1 MTIKETQQLINR
13 YLEGETSPE
22 EERQLA
28 LELQGD
34 DLPEEWQAIRMM
46 LGELTIGEAEYDSIM
61 EQRKEKQ
68 RKQEQKKPS
77 AILVVLRAITSIA
90 AIYLVGLFFWLQQT
104 PELKTE
110 TAYNQGKP
118 TPTTT
123 SYCTEGT
130 PREILTCYMER
141 RKAQPHFYQQ
151 IKKMTYENK

>member
-1 MTIKETQQLINR
+1 MTNKDIQQLINK

-28 LELQGD
+28 RELQGD
-34 DLPEEWQAIRMM
+34 NLPEEWQAISLM
-46 LGELTIGEAEYDSIM
+46 LGELTTGEAEYDAIM
-61 EQRKEKQ
+61 EQRKEK
-68 RKQEQKKPS
+68 PS
-77 AILVVLRAITSIA
+77 AILIALRTISSIA

-104 PELKTE
+104 PELETE
-110 TAYNQGKP
+110 TAYNTGKP
-118 TPTTT
+118 TAKT

-130 PREILTCYMER
+130 PREILMCYMER

>member
-1 MTIKETQQLINR
+1 MTNKEIQQLINK

-34 DLPEEWQAIRMM
+34 NLPEEWQTIRLM
-46 LGELTIGEAEYDSIM
+46 LGELTMGEAEYDAIM
-61 EQRKEKQ
+61 EQ

-77 AILVVLRAITSIA
+77 AVLFALRTITSVA

-104 PELKTE
+104 PEIKTE

-118 TPTTT
+118 AQQT

-130 PREILTCYMER
+130 PREILMCYMER
-141 RKAQPHFYQQ
+141 RKAQPHIYQQ
-151 IKKMTYENK
+151 LKQKIYENQ

>member
-1 MTIKETQQLINR
+1 MTNEKIQQLINR

-34 DLPEEWQAIRMM
+34 NLPEEWQAISLM
-46 LGELTIGEAEYDSIM
+46 LGELTTGEAEYDAIM
-61 EQRKEKQ
+61 EQRKEK
-68 RKQEQKKPS
+68 PS
-77 AILVVLRAITSIA
+77 AILIALRTISSIA

-110 TAYNQGKP
+110 TAYNTGKP
-118 TPTTT
+118 TPPT

-130 PREILTCYMER
+130 PREILTCYLER

-151 IKKMTYENK
+151 IKKMTYESK

>member
-1 MTIKETQQLINR
+1 MTNKEIQQLINK

-34 DLPEEWQAIRMM
+34 DIPEEWQAIRLM
-46 LGELTIGEAEYDSIM
+46 LGELTVGEAEYDAIM
-61 EQRKEKQ
+61 EQ

-77 AILVVLRAITSIA
+77 AILVALRATTSIA

-104 PELKTE
+104 PETKTE

-118 TPTTT
+118 TPST

-130 PREILTCYMER
+130 PREILMCYMER

>member
-1 MTIKETQQLINR
+1 MTNKDIQQLINK

-22 EERQLA
+22 EERLLA

-34 DLPEEWQAIRMM
+34 DMPEEWQAIRLM
-46 LGELTIGEAEYDSIM
+46 LGELTMGEAEYDTIM
-61 EQRKEKQ
+61 EQCKQEKQ
-68 RKQEQKKPS
+68 QKKKPS
-77 AILVVLRAITSIA
+77 AILVALRAITSVA
-90 AIYLVGLFFWLQQT
+90 AIYLVGLFLWLQQT

-118 TPTTT
+118 TPST

-130 PREILTCYMER
+130 PREILMCYMER

>member
-1 MTIKETQQLINR
+1 MTNKEIQQLINK
-13 YLEGETSPE
+13 YLEGETSLE

-34 DLPEEWQAIRMM
+34 DMPEEWKTIRLM
-46 LGELTIGEAEYDSIM
+46 LGELTMGEAEYDNIM
-61 EQRKEKQ
+61 EQRKQELQKQ
-68 RKQEQKKPS
+68 KPS
-77 AILVVLRAITSIA
+77 AVLVVLRTITSIA

-118 TPTTT
+118 TPPT

-130 PREILTCYMER
+130 PREILMCYLER
-141 RKAQPHFYQQ
+141 RKAQPHYYQQ
-151 IKKMTYENK
+151 FKMMIYENQ

>member
-1 MTIKETQQLINR
+1 MTNEKIQQLINR

-34 DLPEEWQAIRMM
+34 NLPEEWQVIRLM
-46 LGELTIGEAEYDSIM
+46 LGELTIGEAEYNAIM
-61 EQRKEKQ
+61 EQRKENE
-68 RKQEQKKPS
+68 RKPS
-77 AILVVLRAITSIA
+77 ALLIAIRAITSIA

-110 TAYNQGKP
+110 TAYNTGKP

-130 PREILTCYMER
+130 PREILTCYLEK
-141 RKAQPHFYQQ
+141 RKAQPHYYQQ
-151 IKKMTYENK
+151 LKKMKYENQ

>member
-1 MTIKETQQLINR
+1 MTNKEIQQLINK

-22 EERQLA
+22 EERLLA
-28 LELQGD
+28 LALQGD
-34 DLPEEWQAIRMM
+34 DIPEEWQAIRLM
-46 LGELTIGEAEYDSIM
+46 LGELTMGEAEYDAIM

-68 RKQEQKKPS
+68 HKPS
-77 AILVVLRAITSIA
+77 AVLIAIRTITSIA

-130 PREILTCYMER
+130 PWEILMCYLEHR
-141 RKAQPHFYQQ
+141 QAQPD
-151 IKKMTYENK
+151 TYKQLKRMNYEDQ

>member
-1 MTIKETQQLINR
+1 MTNKDIQQLINK

-34 DLPEEWQAIRMM
+34 DLPDEWKAIKMM

-68 RKQEQKKPS
+68 RKPS
-77 AILVVLRAITSIA
+77 ALLVAIRTISSMA

-118 TPTTT
+118 AQQT

-130 PREILTCYMER
+130 PREILMCYMER
-141 RKAQPHFYQQ
+141 RKAQPHIYQQ
-151 IKKMTYENK
+151 LKRMNYEDQ

>member
-1 MTIKETQQLINR
+1 MTNKEKQQLINK
-13 YLEGETSPE
+13 YLEGETSLE

-34 DLPEEWQAIRMM
+34 DMPEEWKTIRLM
-46 LGELTIGEAEYDSIM
+46 LGELTMGEAEYDAIM
-61 EQRKEKQ
+61 KQRKE
-68 RKQEQKKPS
+68 KPS
-77 AILVVLRAITSIA
+77 AILIALRTISSIA

-110 TAYNQGKP
+110 TAYNTGKP

-130 PREILTCYMER
+130 PREILMCYLEHR
-141 RKAQPHFYQQ
+141 QAQPD
-151 IKKMTYENK
+151 TYKQLKRMNYEDQ

>member
-1 MTIKETQQLINR
+1 MTNKEIQQLINKF
-13 YLEGETSPE
+13 LEGETTPE

-34 DLPEEWQAIRMM
+34 NQPEEWKTIRLM
-46 LGELTIGEAEYDSIM
+46 LGELTMGEAEYDAIM
-61 EQRKEKQ
+61 EQRKEK
-68 RKQEQKKPS
+68 PS
-77 AILVVLRAITSIA
+77 AILIALRTISSIA

-110 TAYNQGKP
+110 TAYNTGKP

-130 PREILTCYMER
+130 PREILTCYLER
-141 RKAQPHFYQQ
+141 RKAQPHIYQQ
-151 IKKMTYENK
+151 LKQKIYENQ

>member
-1 MTIKETQQLINR
+1 MTNKEIQQLINK

-22 EERQLA
+22 EERLLA

-34 DLPEEWQAIRMM
+34 DMPEEWQAISLM
-46 LGELTIGEAEYDSIM
+46 LGELTTGEAEYDTIM
-61 EQRKEKQ
+61 EQ

-77 AILVVLRAITSIA
+77 AILVAIRTISSIA

-130 PREILTCYMER
+130 PREILMCYMER
-141 RKAQPHFYQQ
+141 RKAQPHYYQQ
-151 IKKMTYENK
+151 LKKMTYENQ

>member
-1 MTIKETQQLINR
+1 MTNEKIQQLINR

-28 LELQGD
+28 LELQSD
-34 DLPEEWQAIRMM
+34 NLPEEWQVIRLM
-46 LGELTIGEAEYDSIM
+46 LGELTIGEAEYNAIM
-61 EQRKEKQ
+61 EQRKENE
-68 RKQEQKKPS
+68 RKPS
-77 AILVVLRAITSIA
+77 ALLIAIRAITSIA

-104 PELKTE
+104 PEQKTE

-130 PREILTCYMER
+130 PRDILTCYLEK
-141 RKAQPHFYQQ
+141 RKAQPHYYQQ
-151 IKKMTYENK
+151 LKKMTYENQ

>member
-1 MTIKETQQLINR
+1 MTNKEIQQLINK
-13 YLEGETSPE
+13 YLEGETSLE

-34 DLPEEWQAIRMM
+34 DMPEEWKTIRLM
-46 LGELTIGEAEYDSIM
+46 LGELTMGEAEYDAIM
-61 EQRKEKQ
+61 EQRKEK
-68 RKQEQKKPS
+68 PS
-77 AILVVLRAITSIA
+77 AIHIALRTISSIA

-118 TPTTT
+118 TPPT

-130 PREILTCYMER
+130 PREILMCYLEHR
-141 RKAQPHFYQQ
+141 QAQPD
-151 IKKMTYENK
+151 TYKQLKRMNYEDQ

>member
-1 MTIKETQQLINR
+1 MTNKEIQQLINR
-13 YLEGETSPE
+13 YLEGDTSPK

-46 LGELTIGEAEYDSIM
+46 LGELTMGEAEYDAIM
-61 EQRKEKQ
+61 EQRKEK
-68 RKQEQKKPS
+68 KPS
-77 AILVVLRAITSIA
+77 AILVAIRTITSIA

-110 TAYNQGKP
+110 TAYNPGKP
-118 TPTTT
+118 MPQA

-130 PREILTCYMER
+130 PREILTCYLER
-141 RKAQPHFYQQ
+141 RKAQPHIYQQ
-151 IKKMTYENK
+151 LKKMTYENK

>member
-1 MTIKETQQLINR
+1 MTNKEIQQLINK

-22 EERQLA
+22 EERLLVLA
-28 LELQGD
+28 LQGD
-34 DLPEEWQAIRMM
+34 DMPEEWKTIRLM
-46 LGELTIGEAEYDSIM
+46 LGELTMGEAEYDAIM
-61 EQRKEKQ
+61 EQ

-77 AILVVLRAITSIA
+77 AILVALRTITSIA

-118 TPTTT
+118 TPSTT
-123 SYCTEGT
+123 YCTEGT
-130 PREILTCYMER
+130 PREILMCYMER

>member
-1 MTIKETQQLINR
+1 MTNKEIQQLINK

-28 LELQGD
+28 LELQSD
-34 DLPEEWQAIRMM
+34 NLPEEWQAIKMM
-46 LGELTIGEAEYDSIM
+46 LGELTIGEAEYDAIM

-68 RKQEQKKPS
+68 HKPS
-77 AILVVLRAITSIA
+77 AVLIAIRTITSIA

-118 TPTTT
+118 TPQKA
-123 SYCTEGT
+123 YCTEGT
-130 PREILTCYMER
+130 PREILMCYMER

>member
-1 MTIKETQQLINR
+1 MTNKEIQQLINK

-22 EERQLA
+22 EERLLA
-28 LELQGD
+28 LALQGD
-34 DLPEEWQAIRMM
+34 DMPEEWQAIRLM
-46 LGELTIGEAEYDSIM
+46 LGELTIGEAEYDNIM

-68 RKQEQKKPS
+68 RKPS
-77 AILVVLRAITSIA
+77 ALLVAIRTISSMA

-130 PREILTCYMER
+130 PREILMCYLEHR
-141 RKAQPHFYQQ
+141 QAQPD
-151 IKKMTYENK
+151 TYKQLKRMNYEDQ

>member
-1 MTIKETQQLINR
+1 MTNKEIQQLINKF
-13 YLEGETSPE
+13 LEGETTPE

-34 DLPEEWQAIRMM
+34 NQPEEWKTIRLM
-46 LGELTIGEAEYDSIM
+46 LGELTMGEAEYDAIM
-61 EQRKEKQ
+61 EQRKEK
-68 RKQEQKKPS
+68 PS
-77 AILVVLRAITSIA
+77 AILIALRTISSIA

-110 TAYNQGKP
+110 TAYNTGKP

-130 PREILTCYMER
+130 PREILMCYLEHR
-141 RKAQPHFYQQ
+141 QAQPD
-151 IKKMTYENK
+151 TYKQLKRMNYEDQ

>member
-1 MTIKETQQLINR
+1 MTNEKIQQLINR

-28 LELQGD
+28 HELQGD
-34 DLPEEWQAIRMM
+34 NLPEEWQVIRLM
-46 LGELTIGEAEYDSIM
+46 LGELTIGEAEYNAIM
-61 EQRKEKQ
+61 EQRKENQ
-68 RKQEQKKPS
+68 RKPS
-77 AILVVLRAITSIA
+77 ALLIVIRAITSIA

-130 PREILTCYMER
+130 PREILMCYLEHR
-141 RKAQPHFYQQ
+141 QAQPD
-151 IKKMTYENK
+151 TYKQLKRMNYEDQ